1 MSCKEL
7 MPHCWPVSQ
16 LEAALQALAKYS
28 GLEPEVAEHKS
39 LGSAL
44 ELNARLQAG
53 AETLDLQVEQVSCS
67 YPELE
72 TMLLGAA
79 PALLRVRFPEG
90 EYFIALCGG
99 RGHKLRLLTPA
110 LQVEKVCLE
119 LVIQQLACE
128 LEGPQRERIEQLL
141 DSAHIQGRRRKKATT
156 ALLRENLASVR
167 LDDFWLLRQ
176 SSHRS
181 FRLQLRQRGLY
192 WRFAAMLACHSAQM
206 AIFLCSWWV
215 IGRAVLE
222 GHIDTGWLSAWV
234 LLLVTQV
241 PLSLLTARLRGVV
254 SVETGA
260 LLKQRLLASAL
271 RVIPSRIRH
280 MGSGQVLGRVY
291 DAENIEA
298 SALQGAFL
306 LLLGVVE
313 LLIAASILLMGA
325 GGLIYAAILP
335 LFLAVAFFLGRA
347 QYYGRKEWTA
357 QRLSMTHRLIEKM
370 IGHRTRLAQQ
380 APGEWHQGE
389 DSELNDYLESSSHM
403 DNTMA
408 RLQAFLPRLWLLL
421 GIVGLAPI
429 FISDSASSTQLAIA
443 FGGMLLGYRAVLK
456 CMNGFTS
463 ALSAAISWE
472 KVRELFSLEDR
483 HLRGSAGL
491 AMAASA
497 GQQDSSQPLCY
508 LRDIRFTY
516 EGKDQA
522 VLAGCNLSIYPG
534 DRLLLQGT
542 SGSGKSTLAN
552 VLTGIQKPDDGLLLL
567 NGYDRA
573 SIGAEPWRRMVASAP
588 QFHENHVLGDSF
600 LFNLLM
606 GDQWPPRQE
615 SLRKA
620 YAICDE
626 LGLTPLLKKMPAGI
640 LQTVGEMGW
649 RLSHGEMSRLFIAR
663 ALLQNAELVV
673 LDESFA
679 ALDPEN
685 LQMAVACVQKNAKT
699 LMVIAHP

>member
-1 MSCKEL
+1 MSSKEL
-7 MPHCWPVSQ
+7 MPYCWPVSQ

-39 LGSAL
+39 LGSTL

-53 AETLDLQVEQVSCS
+53 AEALDLQVEQVSCS
-67 YPELE
+67 YPEME

-99 RGHKLRLLTPA
+99 RGHKLQLLTPA
-110 LQVEKVCLE
+110 LNVEKVCLE
-119 LVIQQLACE
+119 LVIQQLARE

-141 DSAHIQGRRRKKATT
+141 DSACIKGRRRKKAMA
-156 ALLRENLASVR
+156 ALLRENLAGVR

-176 SSHRS
+176 PSHRS

-192 WRFAAMLACHSAQM
+192 WRFAAMLACHSTQM
-206 AIFLCSWWV
+206 TIFLCSWWV

-241 PLSLLTARLRGVV
+241 PLSLLTARMRGVL

-271 RVIPSRIRH
+271 RVIPSRIRY

-306 LLLGVVE
+306 LLLGAVE

-325 GGLIYAAILP
+325 SGLIYAAILP

-347 QYYGRKEWTA
+347 QYYGRKEWTS

-380 APGEWHQGE
+380 APGDWHRGE
-389 DSELNDYLESSSHM
+389 DSELNNYLEISSHM

-421 GIVGLAPI
+421 GVVGLAPI
-429 FISDSASSTQLAIA
+429 FIANSISSTQLAIA

-456 CMNGFTS
+456 CMSGFTS
-463 ALSAAISWE
+463 ALNAAISWE
-472 KVRELFSLEDR
+472 KVRELFFLEER
-483 HLRGSAGL
+483 IVKGSVGSA
-491 AMAASA
+491 MVTPS
-497 GQQDSSQPLCY
+497 GQQSSSQPLCY
-508 LRDIRFTY
+508 LRDIGFTY
-516 EGKDQA
+516 KGKDQA

-534 DRLLLQGT
+534 DRLLLQGA

-552 VLTGIQKPDDGLLLL
+552 ILTGIQRPDEGLLLL

-685 LQMAVACVQKNAKT
+685 LQLAVACVQKNADT